1 MSVNVKE
8 KGQSMITQLL
18 KQRVASDKAVAHFCQ
33 IVCSIAAVSVLVFG
47 FRRLPALELAEA
59 QLFSTCV
66 QTLFLA
72 GVFVILGFQC
82 RAWRRAA

>member
-1 MSVNVKE
+1 MSVNAKE
-8 KGQSMITQLL
+8 KGQFMITQLL

-33 IVCSIAAVSVLVFG
+33 IVCSVVAGLVLMFG
-47 FRRLPALELAEA
+47 FLRLPALELTEP
-59 QLFSTCV
+59 QLFSACV

-72 GVFVILGFQC
+72 GVFIILGFQC